1 MSVTAEQV
9 TAGQAV
15 YTKRT
20 LALYD
25 ILVLGISNRLIWK
38 CPTARLVDHYNTHLT
53 ANHLDVGVGTGYFLD
68 RCRFPS
74 ATPRV
79 ALMDLNPQALAFAAA
94 RIARYTPERYR
105 CNVLEPVSLD
115 VERFDSVGVNYLL
128 HCLPGSIES
137 KAMVLDHLKAL
148 MNPGA
153 VLFGST
159 LLQGGVR
166 RGGAAKRLMAFYNK
180 KGIFSNRED
189 DLDSLKR
196 VLAQRFSEVSV
207 EVVGCA
213 ALFSG
218 RV

>member
-74 ATPRV
+74 ATP
-79 ALMDLNPQALAFAAA
+79 Q
-94 RIARYTPERYR
+94 I
-105 CNVLEPVSLD
+105 
-115 VERFDSVGVNYLL
+115 
-128 HCLPGSIES
+128 
-137 KAMVLDHLKAL
+137 
-148 MNPGA
+148 
-153 VLFGST
+153 
-159 LLQGGVR
+159 
-166 RGGAAKRLMAFYNK
+166 
-180 KGIFSNRED
+180 
-189 DLDSLKR
+189 
-196 VLAQRFSEVSV
+196 
-207 EVVGCA
+207 
-213 ALFSG
+213 G
-218 RV
+218 RAHV